1 MFFSN
6 ILLVVLSLALSNATL
21 DEKTTGHQL
30 QVLQVPNSSDLLKR
44 RKRFVLP
51 ALAVIFASFV
61 AGAAGVSGGAG
72 VAEGVSSE
80 MDAAN
85 DELDTMILRKDGVE
99 FLPIQLIAEGDELQ
113 VVPNTSRL
121 SKRSTI
127 LSRRRRFALPGW

>member
-1 MFFSN
+1 M
-6 ILLVVLSLALSNATL
+6 
-21 DEKTTGHQL
+21 
-30 QVLQVPNSSDLLKR
+30 
-44 RKRFVLP
+44 
-51 ALAVIFASFV
+51 